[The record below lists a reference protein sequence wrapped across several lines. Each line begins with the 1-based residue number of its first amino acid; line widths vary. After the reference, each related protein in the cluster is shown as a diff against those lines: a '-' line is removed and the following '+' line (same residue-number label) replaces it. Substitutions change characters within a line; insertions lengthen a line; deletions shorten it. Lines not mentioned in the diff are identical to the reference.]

1 MTNRPPD
8 FRVERAPLAGAPGV
22 IVRGE
27 VDIATVPHL
36 TLELDAAIRD
46 SEGAFV
52 VDLCDVDFLDS
63 TGVSVLV
70 RARAVLARDD
80 RALVVVCPAGPV
92 RRVFEVAGITD
103 LLALFDSR
111 QAAADALRPIGGR

>member
-1 MTNRPPD
+1 M
-8 FRVERAPLAGAPGV
+8 

-27 VDIATVPHL
+27 VDIATVPDL
-36 TLELDAAIRD
+36 TLALDAAIRD

-80 RALVVVCPAGPV
+80 RALVVICPAGPV
-92 RRVFEVAGITD
+92 RRVFEMAGITD

-111 QAAADALRPIGGR
+111 EEAADALRPIDGR